1 MKIAIVR
8 STLNRGSGQ
17 VIHIRELTN
26 RLIDLGHHVTIF
38 SREIKEHIGNV
49 EERKIEFK
57 LDKIPFIR
65 HFGFATMC
73 GRRIHD
79 YDIVHTQ
86 YHPGI
91 LAGNYVNFIKK
102 IPHVFTYHGFAPVN
116 IWINP
121 FQKIKMVDHRIGTYL
136 ALRLGVNNIIPVSHY
151 LENELIKF
159 YKIPKEKIHV
169 IYNGVDTERFNPK
182 IEGKEIRKKYG
193 IDKSPL
199 VLFVGRLA
207 LYKGAHFLI
216 RAIPH
221 ILKKVP
227 DTKFLITGAA
237 RFDNIEM
244 SKLILNSKIRN
255 SLIFTGFVSDEDI
268 PKIYSACD
276 VFCYPSLWEGFGLT
290 PAEAQACGKPV
301 VAFNHC
307 AIPEVV
313 EDKKTGILVK
323 PEDFMMLAKAI
334 SFLLSNERVR
344 EKMGKRAR
352 ERVEKLFS
360 WEIAA
365 KKTAFV
371 YKKALENHQADR

>member
-8 STLNRGSGQ
+8 TTLNIGSGQ
-17 VIHIRELTN
+17 VVHIRELVN
-26 RLIDLGHHVTIF
+26 RLIDSGHQLTIF

-49 EERKIEFK
+49 EEREVKFI
-57 LDKIPFIR
+57 LDKVPFVR
-65 HFGFATMC
+65 HFGFAATC
-73 GRRIHD
+73 GKRIKN

-91 LAGNYVNFIKK
+91 FAGNYVNFFKK

-116 IWINP
+116 IWVNP
-121 FQKIKMVDHRIGTYL
+121 FQKIKMVDHRVGTYF
-136 ALRLGVNNIIPVSHY
+136 ALRLGVNYIITVSHY
-151 LENELIKF
+151 LEKELIEF
-159 YKIPKEKIHV
+159 YKIPKENIQV
-169 IYNGVDTERFNPK
+169 IYNGVDIKRFNPE
-182 IEGKEIRKKYG
+182 INGEEIRIRYG
-193 IDKSPL
+193 IGKSPL

-207 LYKGAHFLI
+207 PYKGAHFLI
-216 RAIPH
+216 RAIPY
-221 ILKKVP
+221 ILKEVP

-244 SKLILNSKIRN
+244 GELILNSKIRD
-255 SLIFTGFVSDEDI
+255 SLIFTGYVADGDI

-313 EDKKTGILVK
+313 ENQKTGILAK
-323 PEDFMMLAKAI
+323 PGDFMTLAKAI
-334 SFLLSNERVR
+334 IFLLSDKIKRDQMGERGR
-344 EKMGKRAR
+344 K
-352 ERVEKLFS
+352 RVEELFS
-360 WEIAA
+360 WDLAA
-365 KKTAFV
+365 KKTALV
-371 YKKALENHQADR
+371 YEQVIKNYQD